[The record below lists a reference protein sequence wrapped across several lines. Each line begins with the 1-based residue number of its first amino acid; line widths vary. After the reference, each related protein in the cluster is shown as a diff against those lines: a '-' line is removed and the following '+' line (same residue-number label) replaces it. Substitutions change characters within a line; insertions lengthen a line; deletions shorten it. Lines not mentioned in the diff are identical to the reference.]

1 MTFFESSSRSSLL
14 VEQDL
19 FRKPVSTFRDHAL
32 GMPAPIERGKRRIDG
47 APAGRADLALDQ
59 NATLGKYE
67 IRTTTATFVPLRLV
81 LIPSG
86 GLCQFLLILR
96 LVILGFG
103 SRGAATD
110 RGAGDNAHCF
120 DKSPPR

>member
-1 MTFFESSSRSSLL
+1 MRT
-14 VEQDL
+14 
-19 FRKPVSTFRDHAL
+19 A
-32 GMPAPIERGKRRIDG
+32 IEWGKRRIHG

-67 IRTTTATFVPLRLV
+67 IWTATTNFVPLRVV

-86 GLCQFLLILR
+86 GLRQFLLVLR

-103 SRGAATD
+103 CLGAATG
-110 RGAGDNAHCF
+110 RGGGDNAHCF

>member
-1 MTFFESSSRSSLL
+1 MPRWSEAEAS
-14 VEQDL
+14 
-19 FRKPVSTFRDHAL
+19 L
-32 GMPAPIERGKRRIDG
+32 GMPAAIERGKRRIDG

-67 IRTTTATFVPLRLV
+67 IRTATATFVPLRLF

-103 SRGAATD
+103 SRGAAT
-110 RGAGDNAHCF
+110 GCGGDNAHCF

>member
-1 MTFFESSSRSSLL
+1 MILSEKSATF
-14 VEQDL
+14 
-19 FRKPVSTFRDHAL
+19 PNHAL
-32 GMPAPIERGKRRIDG
+32 GMPAAIERGKRRIDG

-67 IRTTTATFVPLRLV
+67 IRTATATFVPLRLV

-103 SRGAATD
+103 SRGAATG
-110 RGAGDNAHCF
+110 RGRGGQGPFFCQ
-120 DKSPPR
+120 

>member
-1 MTFFESSSRSSLL
+1 
-14 VEQDL
+14 
-19 FRKPVSTFRDHAL
+19 
-32 GMPAPIERGKRRIDG
+32 MPAAIVRGKRRKHG
-47 APAGRADLALDQ
+47 APAGRADIALDHD
-59 NATLGKYE
+59 ATLGKLE
-67 IRTTTATFVPLRLV
+67 ERTGTATVVPLRLV

-103 SRGAATD
+103 SRSAAAG
-110 RGAGDNAHCF
+110 RGGDNAYCF